1 MRAGSRAS
9 ESSITT
15 ASFREEI
22 ALNGHLYYSDSQRH
36 CFQEVLEEQRAEPQ
50 IHVWRRVEHTFSW
63 KENLSQV
70 NLGTWV
76 PCTERALQN
85 AIILLAP
92 QPFLLFGG
100 LFPVIGLCS
109 ARKPPEVCVRR
120 ALPPIQQV
128 PSGA

>member
-1 MRAGSRAS
+1 M
-9 ESSITT
+9 
-15 ASFREEI
+15 
-22 ALNGHLYYSDSQRH
+22 
-36 CFQEVLEEQRAEPQ
+36 
-50 IHVWRRVEHTFSW
+50 EHTFSW